1 MFHIPLQFCK
11 IKYKSNNLTN
21 INDTKKIFKILLDFT
36 GNIEYI
42 HISMMTITT
51 NKNLVNGTTLQ
62 GYLQATYDTIV
73 KILGEPT
80 RGPSADNKTTCG
92 WILKNEDGNV
102 ATLYDWKTET
112 TPLSPYNWHIG
123 GFDDSAVLGVQ
134 ELFPEHKT
142 TILKF

>member
-1 MFHIPLQFCK
+1 
-11 IKYKSNNLTN
+11 
-21 INDTKKIFKILLDFT
+21 
-36 GNIEYI
+36 
-42 HISMMTITT
+42 MMTITT

-73 KILGEPT
+73 KILGTPT
-80 RGPSADNKTTCG
+80 CGASGDNKTTCG
-92 WILKNEDGNV
+92 WVLKDEDGKV
-102 ATLYDWKTET
+102 ATLYDWKTNT

-134 ELFPEHKT
+134 ALFPEHKT